1 MKFKYREI
9 SEERCRE
16 IDSWKICD
24 PYGYGNKLSTHGNYW
39 VSDEDESILFCHAFM
54 PRHDDRENKYEVFLF
69 IDNSKYY
76 FITYGY
82 EAVIDEKMGETRI
95 RNENIMIT
103 EEKFINES
111 MNKKELLELLKILIS
126 KYEENKCDLKI
137 ARETEYRFK
146 FTYNGEEI

>member
-9 SEERCRE
+9 SEERCKE
-16 IDSWKICD
+16 IDSWEICD
-24 PYGYGNKLSTHGNYW
+24 PYGYGNKLSTHGNYL

-54 PRHDDRENKYEVFLF
+54 PRHDDREDKYEVFLF

-82 EAVIDEKMGETRI
+82 ESVIDEQIGETRI
-95 RNENIMIT
+95 RNENIMIK

-111 MNKKELLELLKILIS
+111 MNKIELLELLKILIS

-137 ARETEYRFK
+137 ARGTVYHFK
-146 FTYNGEEI
+146 FTYKGEEI